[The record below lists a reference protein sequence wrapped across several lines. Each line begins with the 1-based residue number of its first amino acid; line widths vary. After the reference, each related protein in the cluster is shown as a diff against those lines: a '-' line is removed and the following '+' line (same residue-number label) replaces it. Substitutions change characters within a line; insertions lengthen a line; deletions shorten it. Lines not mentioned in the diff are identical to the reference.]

1 MAVLRQPGSTRRFT
15 HPILAG
21 GTPLLP
27 ADAVTTVTTVTT
39 PQEARKFYLRRLLWF
54 DLLTV
59 VPIGDLIL
67 WTLDVPDSKLSRDV
81 TTLNGSELMQ
91 RGPRRVCSRAR
102 RFL

>member
-1 MAVLRQPGSTRRFT
+1 MAVLRQLGSTRRLT
-15 HPILAG
+15 HP
-21 GTPLLP
+21 
-27 ADAVTTVTTVTT
+27 T
-39 PQEARKFYLRRLLWF
+39 PQEARHFYTRRLLWF

-81 TTLNGSELMQ
+81 ITLNGSELMQ

-102 RFL
+102 RSR